1 MINNFCEV
9 IIFFTAYW
17 VYYVLGIIM
26 IPGLIA
32 GAIAQS
38 SVMSNYQKYSQIPT
52 KRGKNANDVCREILD
67 HNDLHEIA
75 LTTTDKELGD
85 HYDPSKD
92 LIALSPGVDGK
103 SSIAALGIACH
114 EVGHALQDAAGYG
127 PAKMRKFMVPVV
139 NFCSAM
145 LWPLIIIGFLIN
157 FGGSVDSIAGDI
169 CIYGGCGFFGL
180 AILFS
185 LITLPTELDASK
197 RALKELRD
205 GHYLDEEELQGAKT
219 VLRSAAMTYFASLLM
234 SILSFL
240 RFLFTILLLTRNRD

>member
-1 MINNFCEV
+1 M

-17 VYYVLGIIM
+17 VYYALGIIL

-32 GAIAQS
+32 GAAAQAC
-38 SVMSNYQKYSQIPT
+38 VMSNYQKYSEIPS
-52 KRGKNANDVCREILD
+52 KRGKTSNEVCREILD
-67 HNDLHEIA
+67 HNDLQHIT
-75 LTTTDKELGD
+75 LTSTDKELGD
-85 HYDPSKD
+85 HYDPKKEH
-92 LIALSPGVDGK
+92 IALSPGVK
-103 SSIAALGIACH
+103 EKTSIAALGIACH
-114 EVGHALQDAAGYG
+114 EVGHALQDAAGYA

-157 FGGSVDSIAGDI
+157 FGGSFDSIVGDI
-169 CIYGGCGFFGL
+169 CIYGGCTFFGL

-197 RALKELRD
+197 RALKELKD
-205 GHYLDEEELQGAKT
+205 GHYLDEEELVGAKN
-219 VLRSAAMTYFASLLM
+219 VLRAAAMTYFASLLM

-240 RFLFTILLLTRNRD
+240 RFLFTVLLLTRNRD

>member
-1 MINNFCEV
+1 MHNICEV

-17 VYYVLGIIM
+17 VYYVLGLIM

-32 GAIAQS
+32 GAVAQESIA
-38 SVMSNYQKYSQIPT
+38 SNYQKYSEIPS
-52 KRGKNANDVCREILD
+52 KRGKTANQVCREILD
-67 HNDLHEIA
+67 HNNLQNIT
-75 LTTTDKELGD
+75 LTTTDKKLGD

-92 LIALSPGVDGK
+92 LIALSPGVNEK
-103 SSIAALGIACH
+103 TSIAALGVACH

-127 PAKMRKFMVPVV
+127 PAKMRQFMVPVV

-157 FGGSVDSIAGDI
+157 FGGSSESIIGDI

-197 RALKELRD
+197 RALRELRE
-205 GHYLDEEELQGAKT
+205 GYYLDEEELQGAKA
-219 VLRSAAMTYFASLLM
+219 VLKSAAMTYFASLLM
-234 SILSFL
+234 SILSFT
-240 RFLFTILLLTRNRD
+240 RFLLTILLVTRNRD